1 MNLEEYIRYHTKR
14 VNTSGKNIANIQQY
28 DELCEL
34 AIAQDGMAIQYIK
47 NKKKKYIVAA
57 IEQNGKAIQF
67 VDNPTIEMYC
77 MSVKQSRK
85 AIKYIKNINYDMYM
99 MFAKINGMILRH
111 IICDI
116 YAKLTLEQINNI
128 CFETVKQ
135 NWQALKYVKKQ
146 NEEINKIALEQTLSA
161 IKFIKKPSMDLCIDV
176 LQKDGM
182 VLQFIK
188 NPDHNM
194 FMTAVKQNGL
204 AIQYV
209 PKSDQTYDICLNSV
223 KQNGL
228 AIQYCNIITNEIML
242 EAVKQNGG
250 AIYKMCDLLNLEICT
265 EAITNPIFQPSYGK
279 KINLDRFDK
288 NRLLYI
294 PIMFRKD
301 CEKYV
306 DDQRFYRTKSVRNIT
321 REFH

>member
-1 MNLEEYIRYHTKR
+1 MEEYIRYHTKH
-14 VNTSGKNIANIQQY
+14 VKSSGKNIANIQQY
-28 DELCEL
+28 DQLCKL

-47 NKKKKYIVAA
+47 NKNKKYIVAA

-77 MSVKQSRK
+77 MAVKQSSK
-85 AIKYIKNINYDMYM
+85 AIKYIKDINYDMYM

-111 IICDI
+111 IICNI

-128 CFETVKQ
+128 CLETVKQ
-135 NWQALKYVKKQ
+135 NWQALKFVKKQ
-146 NEEINKIALEQTLSA
+146 NEEINKIALEQTLFA
-161 IKFIKKPSMDLCIDV
+161 IKFIKKPSIDLCIDI

-182 VLQFIK
+182 VLQLIK

-194 FMTAVKQNGL
+194 YMTAVKQNGL
-204 AIQYV
+204 AIKYV
-209 PKSDQTYDICLNSV
+209 PNFEKTYDICLEAV

-228 AIQYCNIITNEIML
+228 AIQYCNIFTNEIML

-250 AIYKMCDLLNLEICT
+250 VISVIKNSVNIELCI
-265 EAITNPIFQPSYGK
+265 EAIINLVFHPPYC

-288 NRLLYI
+288 KRLLYI
-294 PIMFRKD
+294 PIIFRKD

-306 DDQRFYRTKSVRNIT
+306 NDHRFLTTKSSRNIT